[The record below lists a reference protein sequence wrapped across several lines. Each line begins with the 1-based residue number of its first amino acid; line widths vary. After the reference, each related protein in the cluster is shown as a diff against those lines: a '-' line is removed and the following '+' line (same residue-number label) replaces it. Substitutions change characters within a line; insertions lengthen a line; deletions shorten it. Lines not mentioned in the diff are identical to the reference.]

1 MAPPA
6 SSDAS
11 EDWLYSDEEP
21 DNGGTPSLPVPGMGE
36 RDLIKIQTRF
46 RDVRVFDS

>member
-6 SSDAS
+6 SGDAS
-11 EDWLYSDEEP
+11 EDWLYSDEEAE
-21 DNGGTPSLPVPGMGE
+21 NGGTSSLPVPGMGE

-46 RDVRVFDS
+46 RDVRDFDS